1 MSGGTPAGEN
11 REPLVSVILPV
22 YNGEKYLAR
31 TLESILAQTWP
42 ALEVI
47 AVDDGSADGSPAIL
61 GAWRAKFGGGPG
73 SRTEPGPSGGE
84 RGPSG
89 PRLTVLSIP
98 NSGVSTARN
107 TGVGRATGTYI
118 AFIDQDDL
126 WAPEKVARQVAA
138 LVRSGSRISFTNM
151 AIIDSE
157 GRTRASHV
165 CRFPAGDQVDWFEE
179 ILFHPVAGISTVMM
193 ERALFLEAGGFPSGL
208 HIVED
213 YDLLLDILSREKPV
227 VVDEDLSLYREHP
240 GSGTRT
246 RSDLLVRE
254 TMAVL
259 RKWRERRPGVFRR
272 NRARYAALRC
282 RLLFL
287 RLRAGLGL

>member
-22 YNGEKYLAR
+22 YNGEKYLAH
-31 TLESILAQTWP
+31 TLESLLAQTWP

-47 AVDDGSADGSPAIL
+47 AVDDGSADRSPAIL
-61 GAWRAKFGGGPG
+61 GAYREKFGG
-73 SRTEPGPSGGE
+73 
-84 RGPSG
+84 
-89 PRLTVLSIP
+89 RLTVLSIP